1 MNSDDLFSSPRIAS
15 LQQALEKGDT
25 TSLDNFWNE
34 VRQLGTPL
42 VESIPDDEEYVLVT
56 FLWQG
61 TPDTS
66 NVVVRNDDFRW
77 SNISGD
83 PDIRA
88 NAMTNLSGSDVW
100 YKTYRLRSD
109 YCIDYLLSPN
119 DPELFGLE
127 LDDWFARKTDS
138 QEESWQEATATYQLD
153 PLNPR
158 QIRIA
163 YDEEDHPEREEWL
176 AGSTWMK
183 SLNSYIELPGFDPN
197 PWFKE
202 RQGVPKGRVEKHRFS
217 STILNNTRAVFTY
230 TPAGYTADDE
240 PCGLLVLF
248 DAWIYHRV
256 IPTPIILDNLLAQ
269 GLIPPLVAV
278 MIDQPDLRDRDEM
291 VRNPPFLNFLTQ
303 EILPWV
309 RQNHHIT
316 TDPTKTIVGGSS
328 ASGLAAG
335 LTALHHADIFGKVIV
350 QSGAFKWNPEF
361 RYDIPAGEEE
371 EWLTHEFASRPKL
384 PLQFYIDVGQ
394 FEVFL
399 TINRNMRDV
408 LQAKGYP
415 VHYQEFYGGHNVLCW
430 RKTLA
435 DGLLA
440 LIG

>member
-1 MNSDDLFSSPRIAS
+1 MVSERSFASPRIVS
-15 LQQALEKGDT
+15 LQQDLVAGNKATLHA
-25 TSLDNFWNE
+25 FWEE
-34 VRQLGTPL
+34 VQLNGAPF
-42 VESIPDDEEYVLVT
+42 VELIPGDDEHVLVT

-61 TPDTS
+61 DSNTI

-77 SNISGD
+77 SNIAGD
-83 PDIRA
+83 PDIRV

-119 DPELFGLE
+119 DPELLGLE
-127 LDDWFARKTDS
+127 LDDWFARNTDATK
-138 QEESWQEATATYQLD
+138 ESWQEATATFQLD

-158 QIRIA
+158 QIRTA

-183 SLNSYIELPGFDPN
+183 SLNSYIELPGFDPD

-202 RQGVPKGRVEKHRFS
+202 RQGVPKGQVEKHRFS
-217 STILNNTRAVFTY
+217 SKILNNTRAVFTY
-230 TPAGYTADDE
+230 TPPGYPEGE

-256 IPTPIILDNLLAQ
+256 IPVPIILDNLFEQ

-316 TDPTKTIVGGSS
+316 TDPTQTIVGGSS

-335 LTALHHADIFGKVIV
+335 LTALHHADIFGKVIM

-361 RYDIPAGEEE
+361 GYDIPAGEEE
-371 EWLTHEFASRPKL
+371 EWLTHEFASRPVL

-394 FEVFL
+394 FEDFL

-440 LIG
+440 LMG